1 VASLINWVRKLFPAV
16 VSGVV
21 IIAVGIE
28 IALFAMSGVALFSSG
43 NLSRGEGED
52 RANRWVIVPLALIG
66 LHDAPTQ
73 LELFE
78 IARPRCAR
86 DTDSG

>member
-1 VASLINWVRKLFPAV
+1 LPWRSHAPVF
-16 VSGVV
+16 G
-21 IIAVGIE
+21 G
-28 IALFAMSGVALFSSG
+28 G

-52 RANRWVIVPLALIG
+52 RANRWVIVPLLIG

-78 IARPRCAR
+78 NRSTPLRARYR
-86 DTDSG
+86 